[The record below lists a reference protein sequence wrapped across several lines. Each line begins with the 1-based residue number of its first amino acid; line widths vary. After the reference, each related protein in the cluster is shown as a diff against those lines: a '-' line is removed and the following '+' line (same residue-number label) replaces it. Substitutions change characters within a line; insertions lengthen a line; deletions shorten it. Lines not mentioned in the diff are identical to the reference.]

1 MDAQELPCHL
11 EVRDCCEPLQSCKPN
26 RRPTCARKGAS
37 TITSRESG
45 PNVFRPSFLLSIDMR
60 PARPDSHQ
68 LDTSVLVGGPDG
80 RRSCHCESF
89 PTAVSALPRGWAWY
103 NWCVR
108 PPAELTMTPRLRWCL
123 DQ

>member
-1 MDAQELPCHL
+1 MDAHELPCHL

-45 PNVFRPSFLLSIDMR
+45 PNVLRPSFLLSIDMR

-80 RRSCHCESF
+80 RRSCAAS
-89 PTAVSALPRGWAWY
+89 PSRLQSQPYLGAGRGTIG
-103 NWCVR
+103 V
-108 PPAELTMTPRLRWCL
+108 
-123 DQ
+123 